1 MELDRQYA
9 LLDRLFASQ
18 DFDAQ
23 RLDYSILDRHLRVL
37 EQLDAMT
44 TGAISVFDLH
54 RREHVY
60 MGARFAT
67 MFDWDM
73 TACADGGARYG
84 DARHHPDDLLLMMQ
98 AGRQFL
104 AQLLARPPGERK
116 DYKLFAEYRMLGGRN
131 AYVRVIEQQ
140 SVLELDPDGNV
151 WLALSV
157 LDPAPEPDP
166 EAPFRCRLLN
176 WRTGDLYRFPPP
188 AETGADALTGREREI
203 LQLVSKGLVS
213 REIADVL
220 YISVNTVNTHRQR
233 IIRKLDVSNTTEA
246 IRYALD
252 LGILSEGA
260 R

>member
-1 MELDRQYA
+1 MDLERQYA

-23 RLDYSILDRHLRVL
+23 KLDDSILDRHVRVL

-60 MGARFAT
+60 VGSRFAT
-67 MFDWDM
+67 MFDWDL
-73 TACADGGARYG
+73 TRSDVEGTQYG
-84 DARHHPDDLLLMMQ
+84 DARKHPDDLLHMMR

-104 AQLLARPPGERK
+104 AQTLARPPEQRK
-116 DYKLFAEYRMLGGRN
+116 DFKMFAEYRMLGGSDE
-131 AYVRVIEQQ
+131 YVRVIEQQ
-140 SVLELDPDGNV
+140 SVLELDPDGNI

-157 LDPAPEPDP
+157 LDLAPEPDP
-166 EAPFRCRLLN
+166 GAPFRCRLLN

-203 LQLVSKGLVS
+203 LHLVSKGLVS

-220 YISVNTVNTHRQR
+220 FISVNTVNTHRQR

-252 LGILSEGA
+252 LGILSGEA
-260 R
+260 

>member
-1 MELDRQYA
+1 VNLDRQYA

-60 MGARFAT
+60 VGSRFAT
-67 MFDWDM
+67 MFDWDL
-73 TACADGGARYG
+73 AKSADEGGRYG
-84 DARHHPDDLLLMMQ
+84 DARMHPDDLQLMMQ
-98 AGRQFL
+98 AGLQFL
-104 AQLLARPPGERK
+104 AQTLARPPEQRK
-116 DYKLFAEYRMLGGRN
+116 DFKMFAEYRMLGGQGE
-131 AYVRVIEQQ
+131 YVRVIEQQ
-140 SVLELDPDGNV
+140 SVLELDPDGNI

-157 LDPAPEPDP
+157 LDLAPEPDP

-188 AETGADALTGREREI
+188 AEAGADTLTLREREI
-203 LQLVSKGLVS
+203 LHLVSKGLVS

-260 R
+260 